1 VQWARGILAV
11 ENIRLDEFAAEL
23 ARYRPGIVRCDPA
36 VAHLRITGAFQL
48 NDTEAVLLNVI
59 HLLPVDVVYRTRYW
73 ATLVPRAQST

>member
-1 VQWARGILAV
+1 M
-11 ENIRLDEFAAEL
+11 
-23 ARYRPGIVRCDPA
+23 
-36 VAHLRITGAFQL
+36 AHLRITGAFQL